1 MDTAMLIIYLIILVF
16 ALGLG
21 LGLTCLIMGT
31 IIDKTNNIGDSRG
44 TNDDYKAYIHF
55 TARKDKLTNNE
66 EKEFLS
72 TYCVKNE
79 DPSSEP
85 EGRDLVRRLSGKEL
99 AGDGDAAAKRKKM
112 LKGPEKKQSLW
123 DDRQP
128 QNDLSGVFR
137 PLKDK

>member
-1 MDTAMLIIYLIILVF
+1 MNAAMLIIYLIILVF
-16 ALGLG
+16 ALGSG

-55 TARKDKLTNNE
+55 TARKDKLTDKE
-66 EKEFLS
+66 EKEFIS

-85 EGRDLVRRLSGKEL
+85 EGRDLVRRLSGEEL
-99 AGDGDAAAKRKKM
+99 AGDGDASAKREKM
-112 LKGPEKKQSLW
+112 LKGPDKKQSLW

>member
-1 MDTAMLIIYLIILVF
+1 MDTAMLIIYLIVLVF

-66 EKEFLS
+66 EKQVLS

-99 AGDGDAAAKRKKM
+99 AGDGDAAAKREKM

-123 DDRQP
+123 DDR
-128 QNDLSGVFR
+128 
-137 PLKDK
+137 

>member
-1 MDTAMLIIYLIILVF
+1 MDTAMLIIYLIVLVF

-66 EKEFLS
+66 EKELLS
-72 TYCVKNE
+72 TYYVKNE

-99 AGDGDAAAKRKKM
+99 AGDGDAAAKREKM
-112 LKGPEKKQSLW
+112 LKGPEKNQSLW

>member
-16 ALGLG
+16 ALGSG

-31 IIDKTNNIGDSRG
+31 IIDKTNNIGDSWG
-44 TNDDYKAYIHF
+44 TNDDYKAHIHF
-55 TARKDKLTNNE
+55 TARKDKLTRKE
-66 EKEFLS
+66 EKEFLG
-72 TYCVKNE
+72 TYGVKNE
-79 DPSSEP
+79 DPTSEP
-85 EGRDLVRRLSGKEL
+85 EGRDLVRRLSGEEL
-99 AGDGDAAAKRKKM
+99 AGDGDASAKREKM
-112 LKGPEKKQSLW
+112 LKGPDKKQSLW

>member
-16 ALGLG
+16 ALGSG

-44 TNDDYKAYIHF
+44 TNDDYKAHIHF
-55 TARKDKLTNNE
+55 TARKDKLTRKE
-66 EKEFLS
+66 EKEFLG
-72 TYCVKNE
+72 TYGVKNE
-79 DPSSEP
+79 DPTSEP

-99 AGDGDAAAKRKKM
+99 AGDGDASAKREKM
-112 LKGPEKKQSLW
+112 LKGPDKKQSLW